1 MANLRLST
9 ATVALVAAGLLFG
22 PTFSAQAQNAE
33 SDTAG
38 IEEITVTGSYIKRR
52 TLNSPSPISVV
63 SQADI
68 EELGVP
74 TITDI
79 VKNLTINTGSEF
91 NSDAFTQNQGTG
103 TAQINLRGL
112 GLQSTLTL
120 VNGRRQVGSG
130 SVGDDGTSFV
140 DINSLIPMIM
150 IDRIEVLKDG
160 AAALY
165 GSDAIAGVV
174 NFITRDNYEGA
185 EVQFNYQTTTEDMQ
199 EDISISGIFGVGND
213 RTHITV
219 AFTYFDRSELSSGDR
234 DITAGTGIS
243 TLGQPGSF
251 FLLAR
256 PADGNPYQPVFDVLN
271 ALGLNTV
278 VPVMDPTCGTVGGI
292 PNPIPSVPIPGT
304 GTCNFDFGP
313 YYSLVPKEQRYQG
326 YATARHQL
334 TDDIELFG
342 EFGFSRNRSTRGNSP
357 SFPILSFPVIPA
369 NNPGNLFGVPV
380 VFLGR
385 ALGANA
391 GSLPSMNNSTTFRG
405 VAGVRADL
413 NDSWTADVSVTYS
426 ASDRTFRIGDTLAD
440 RFFAAI
446 QGFGGP
452 NCRPENPNNQPGV
465 GDCKFFNP
473 FGSGQATNDPAVIE
487 DFSAFAINNTRTELI
502 TWDTVVSGI
511 TNFQLPGGPMGL
523 AFGSQFRHEE
533 FFTDWSDEYNR
544 ENFLFIVG
552 GPDFGDKRNIWAFFA
567 EASFPILDTLE
578 IQAAVRWEDY
588 ERNISTVDPKVAI
601 LWQPIDGV
609 SVRGSFTT
617 AFRAASVFQQAGKQ
631 TILTDIRDGASRV
644 FRPVITSGDPDLDPE
659 TANVYNIGISW
670 APPQVSGLTLS
681 IDYWRF
687 EYSDII
693 VKPSAQGVVNAEN
706 ATGIRDPRIVRGPN
720 GEITRIFLD
729 FFNAASLNTDGLD
742 LSAGYSWDM
751 AAWGFFRL
759 QGDATYVSS
768 FNIREVAGGPVI
780 DGAGSRNATN
790 FARSVPTWRANF
802 ILAWA
807 LGNHSANAIVRF
819 INSYTDDQN
828 NVPIDSHLTLD
839 LQYSYQ
845 LPAFFGA
852 DEGTTLSFGAINVT
866 NNKIPRVQTN
876 GGFDSKVHDPR
887 QRMVYVRVKQPF

>member
-1 MANLRLST
+1 MTYLRSPKAAT
-9 ATVALVAAGLLFG
+9 ALLAAGLLFG
-22 PTFSAQAQNAE
+22 PAFTVQAQNADT
-33 SDTAG
+33 DTAG
-38 IEEITVTGSYIKRR
+38 IEEVTVTGSYIKRR
-52 TLNSPSPISVV
+52 TMNSPSPISVI
-63 SQADI
+63 SQSDI

-91 NSDAFTQNQGTG
+91 NSDAFTQNASTG

-140 DINSLIPMIM
+140 DINSLMPLIM
-150 IDRIEVLKDG
+150 IDRVEVLKDG

-174 NFITRDNYEGA
+174 NFITRDDYEGA
-185 EVQFNYQTTTEDMQ
+185 EVQFDYQTTTEDSQ
-199 EDISISGIFGVGND
+199 PDISISGIFGAGND

-219 AFTYFDRSELSSGDR
+219 AFSYFDRGELSSSKR
-234 DITAGTGIS
+234 ALTAGTGIS

-251 FLLAR
+251 FLLGR
-256 PADGNPYQPVFDVLN
+256 PADGNPFQPVFDVLN
-271 ALGLNTV
+271 SLGLNTV
-278 VPVMDPTCGTVGGI
+278 VPVMDPTCGVVGGI
-292 PNPIPSVPIPGT
+292 PSPIPSVPIPGT

-313 YYSLVPKEQRYQG
+313 FFSLVPKEQRYQG

-334 TDDIELFG
+334 TDDIQLFG
-342 EFGFSRNRSTRGNSP
+342 EFGFSRNRSQRGNSP
-357 SFPILSFPVIPA
+357 SFPVLSFPVIPP

-391 GSLPSMNNSTTFRG
+391 GSLPSMNNFSTFRG
-405 VAGVRADL
+405 TAGLRANL
-413 NDSWTADVSVTYS
+413 TETWTAETSVTYS
-426 ASDRTFRIGDTLAD
+426 TQDLTFKVGDTLAD

-446 QGFGGP
+446 QGLGGP
-452 NCRPENPNNQPGV
+452 DCRPENPNNQPGV

-487 DFSAFAINNTRTELI
+487 DFSAFAVNNTRTELL

-511 TNFQLPGGPMGL
+511 TNIQLPGGPIGL
-523 AFGSQFRHEE
+523 AVGGQFRHEE
-533 FFTDWSDEYNR
+533 FFTDWSDQYNR

-552 GPDFGDKRNIWAFFA
+552 GPDFGDKRDIWAAFG
-567 EASFPILDTLE
+567 ELSLPILDSLE
-578 IQAAVRWEDY
+578 IQAAVRY
-588 ERNISTVDPKVAI
+588 ENHQRGISTVDPKIGI
-601 LWQPIDGV
+601 LWQPVGGV

-631 TILTDIRDGASRV
+631 TILTDIRDGPSRV
-644 FRPVITSGDPDLDPE
+644 FRPVITSGDPNLKPE
-659 TANVYNIGISW
+659 NADVYNFGASW
-670 APPQVSGLTLS
+670 APPQLKGLTLS

-687 EYSDII
+687 EYSRII

-706 ATGIRDPRIVRGPN
+706 ASGIPDPRIIRGPN
-720 GEITRIFLD
+720 GSITRILLD

-742 LSAGYSWDM
+742 FSGGYSWDM
-751 AAWGFFRL
+751 DKWGFFRF
-759 QGDATYVSS
+759 QGDATHVTS
-768 FNIREVAGGPVI
+768 FQIREVAGGPVI
-780 DGAGSRNATN
+780 NGAGSRNATN

-802 ILAWA
+802 TLAWA
-807 LGNHSANAIVRF
+807 LGNHSANAIVRV

-828 NVPIDSHLTLD
+828 NVPIDAHVTLD

-845 LPAFFGA
+845 LPAFFDA
-852 DEGTTLSFGAINVT
+852 DEGTRLTVGAINVL
-866 NNKIPRVQTN
+866 NNEVPRVQTN
-876 GGFDSKVHDPR
+876 GGFDPKVHDPR
-887 QRMVYVRVKQPF
+887 GRLVYVKVKQPF